1 MAGSDKKIYYSSLI
15 YIISGV
21 FNSFSSLLLGLY
33 LAKISTSYEFG
44 QISLLQS
51 ALVILVQLILLNSL
65 GYVPV
70 CYGKGNDYELN
81 RYKSL
86 IYSISPKIGFVL
98 FVIFS
103 AASVQTAIDAKSLCL
118 FFLYTL
124 LYSLNEVDNS
134 EKISRSM
141 SVQYGAAILISR
153 LASVLGVLVCDYLS
167 YFSIE
172 IYLLIL
178 IFSEIGSLIYRG
190 YFVNLLKSI
199 FIINVDFDMLRSI
212 LVYGIK
218 YLPLVIFGWLYQ
230 YSDRVFVNYY
240 LTMDELGRYSFA
252 VLLSSSVSILSNSMV
267 NSIIPLVYK
276 SESNDLSG
284 SIKKAAIYNFFASIA
299 GLFFVAY
306 FSTDIALLL
315 GKNIYS
321 NLTLEVFLL
330 GLGFSFQGLYKIYVS
345 ILDSRMMYIK
355 KLIIFIFSSACG
367 VAVNILLVPDYH
379 LVGASISFLISGA
392 LLFLSTILVIKLA
405 ASKS

>member
-1 MAGSDKKIYYSSLI
+1 MAGSDKKIYYSSLT

-51 ALVILVQLILLNSL
+51 ALVILVQLVLLNSL
-65 GYVPV
+65 GFVPV
-70 CYGKGNDYELN
+70 CYGKGKDYELN

-86 IYSISPKIGFVL
+86 IYSVSPKIGFVL
-98 FVIFS
+98 IVIFS
-103 AASVQTAIDAKSLCL
+103 AASVQTAIDDKSLCL
-118 FFLYTL
+118 FVLYTL

-153 LASVLGVLVCDYLS
+153 LTSVLGVLVCDYLS

-190 YFVNLLKSI
+190 YFENLLKSI
-199 FIINVDFDMLRSI
+199 FILNVDFDMLRRI

-230 YSDRVFVNYY
+230 YADRVFVNYY
-240 LTMDELGRYSFA
+240 LTIDELGRYSFA

-267 NSIIPLVYK
+267 NSVIPLVYK
-276 SESNDLSG
+276 SDSNDLSS
-284 SIKKAAIYNFFASIA
+284 SIKKAAIYNFFASIVS
-299 GLFFVAY
+299 LFFVAY

-315 GKNIYS
+315 GKDIYS
-321 NLTLEVFLL
+321 NLTVEVFLL

-345 ILDSRMMYIK
+345 ILDSRLMYIK
-355 KLIIFIFSSACG
+355 KLFIFIISSVCG
-367 VAVNILLVPDYH
+367 VVVNILMVPEYH
-379 LVGASISFLISGA
+379 LVGASISFLISGFM
-392 LLFLSTILVIKLA
+392 LFILTFLVIKLA
-405 ASKS
+405 ALKS

>member
-1 MAGSDKKIYYSSLI
+1 MTGSDKKIYYSSLI

-153 LASVLGVLVCDYLS
+153 LTSVLGVLVCDYLS

-190 YFVNLLKSI
+190 YFENLLKSI

>member
-1 MAGSDKKIYYSSLI
+1 MAGSDKKIYYSTLI

-51 ALVILVQLILLNSL
+51 ALVILVQFILLNSL

-70 CYGKGNDYELN
+70 CYGKGKGNDLN
-81 RYKSL
+81 RYKSV
-86 IYSISPKIGFVL
+86 IYSVAPKIGLVL
-98 FVIFS
+98 IIIVY
-103 AASVQTAIDAKSLCL
+103 AAAVQTVINATSLCL
-118 FFLYTL
+118 FVMYSLV
-124 LYSLNEVDNS
+124 YSLNEVDNS

-153 LASVLGVLVCDYLS
+153 LTSVLGVLVCDYMS

-172 IYLLIL
+172 IYLLVM

-190 YFVNLLKSI
+190 YIKNLFKSI
-199 FIINVDFDMLRSI
+199 FIINVDFEMFRNV

-230 YSDRVFVNYY
+230 YVDRVFVNYY

-252 VLLSSSVSILSNSMV
+252 ILLSSSVSILSNSMV
-267 NSIIPLVYK
+267 NAVIPLVYK

-284 SIKKAAIYNFFASIA
+284 KIKNAAIYNFLASVA

-315 GKNIYS
+315 GRSIYS
-321 NLTLEVFLL
+321 DLTVEVFLL

-355 KLIIFIFSSACG
+355 KLMIFIFSSACG
-367 VAVNILLVPDYH
+367 VFFNILLVPEYN
-379 LVGASISFLISGA
+379 LVGASISFVISGA
-392 LLFLSTILVIKLA
+392 LLFLSTIFVIKLA